1 MVGKVLKKV
10 SRNTKITQEIL
21 SFITKSVMDNAN
33 GPWPTFCRNQNVFG
47 GTEPK
52 KNGTQIFFGT
62 HDFKRI
68 S

>member
-33 GPWPTFCRNQNVFG
+33 GPWPTFCRNSNVFG

-52 KNGTQIFFGT
+52 KKWYANFFW
-62 HDFKRI
+62 H